1 MRRLLRYLVLYV
13 LCAMVCLSVTTDI
26 HGAASNSSKR
36 VLIVSTGSTFA
47 PGFTL
52 AEQTAA
58 DTLRQLESGPLE
70 LYSESLDIVRFPSDS
85 YSRLFRNYLGEKYV
99 DHPPDLV
106 LLIYVGN
113 LGLAEKLLK
122 ELFPGVPIVVAGLT
136 EEKIPPAQLGTHL
149 TGLTQRS
156 DPRGTIE
163 LMLRLQPETRRIVVI
178 GGTAEVDIQVTSRA
192 QEVARSLTSRI
203 DFDFWTNRSMN
214 EMTQAVRSLPPQ
226 TAILFTR
233 MFRDGAGQPF
243 NSAEAVKLIAE
254 SANVPVYIMTSTLLG
269 SGSVGGSVV
278 DVASLAR
285 RAGELAHH
293 VLSGAAPES
302 LPVEIRTR
310 LPPGSIVRNRPRS
323 VWARYQWYI
332 IGALFII
339 VIQAAMIVDLLVQRA
354 RRRRVEGELRE
365 SQQLMELAAS
375 AGEFG
380 MWGRDLKDGSVWAN
394 ASLRSI
400 FGFVQNDTLRLS
412 DLMSRIHPD
421 DSTRVIAA
429 VQSAQE
435 SGLPFEGEFRAVLPD
450 GGERWVL
457 TKGRN
462 VADPHLGRDLGR
474 MGVVIDITERK
485 RAEDKLRESEARFRT
500 MADTAP
506 VMIWMSGTD
515 KLCTFFNKG
524 WLDFTGRTLEQELG
538 NGWAEGVHREDFD
551 RCLEIY
557 TNAFNARQE
566 FTMEYRLRRF
576 DGEYGWVLD
585 HGVPRSEANGEF
597 LGFIGC
603 AIDITERKRGELEAM
618 QQRAE
623 LAHIA
628 RLSTMGELAASL
640 AHELNQPLTAIL
652 SNAQAAQRFLAV
664 TPPDLEELREILK
677 DIVQDDSRAG
687 EVIRRMRT
695 LVKKEELEFAPLDL
709 GNVVS
714 DVVLLSHSDAT
725 LHNIRVA
732 LEITSG
738 LPAAWGDKVQLQ
750 QVLLNLLL
758 NAFDALKN
766 SPVDERSVAVQA
778 DLDGASMLK
787 VAVRDRGTGLNGE
800 VANIFQPFFTTKRDG
815 LGMGLSI
822 SRSIVEA
829 HGGRLWAE
837 NNQDR
842 GATFYF
848 TVPIEKDCP
857 AVGNEGG
864 NPTMSR
870 SESI

>member
-1 MRRLLRYLVLYV
+1 
-13 LCAMVCLSVTTDI
+13 
-26 HGAASNSSKR
+26 
-36 VLIVSTGSTFA
+36 
-47 PGFTL
+47 
-52 AEQTAA
+52 
-58 DTLRQLESGPLE
+58 
-70 LYSESLDIVRFPSDS
+70 
-85 YSRLFRNYLGEKYV
+85 
-99 DHPPDLV
+99 
-106 LLIYVGN
+106 
-113 LGLAEKLLK
+113 
-122 ELFPGVPIVVAGLT
+122 
-136 EEKIPPAQLGTHL
+136 
-149 TGLTQRS
+149 
-156 DPRGTIE
+156 
-163 LMLRLQPETRRIVVI
+163 
-178 GGTAEVDIQVTSRA
+178 
-192 QEVARSLTSRI
+192 
-203 DFDFWTNRSMN
+203 
-214 EMTQAVRSLPPQ
+214 
-226 TAILFTR
+226 
-233 MFRDGAGQPF
+233 
-243 NSAEAVKLIAE
+243 
-254 SANVPVYIMTSTLLG
+254 
-269 SGSVGGSVV
+269 
-278 DVASLAR
+278 
-285 RAGELAHH
+285 
-293 VLSGAAPES
+293 
-302 LPVEIRTR
+302 
-310 LPPGSIVRNRPRS
+310 
-323 VWARYQWYI
+323 
-332 IGALFII
+332 
-339 VIQAAMIVDLLVQRA
+339 
-354 RRRRVEGELRE
+354 
-365 SQQLMELAAS
+365 
-375 AGEFG
+375 
-380 MWGRDLKDGSVWAN
+380 
-394 ASLRSI
+394 
-400 FGFVQNDTLRLS
+400 
-412 DLMSRIHPD
+412 
-421 DSTRVIAA
+421 
-429 VQSAQE
+429 
-435 SGLPFEGEFRAVLPD
+435 
-450 GGERWVL
+450 
-457 TKGRN
+457 
-462 VADPHLGRDLGR
+462 
-474 MGVVIDITERK
+474 
-485 RAEDKLRESEARFRT
+485 
-500 MADTAP
+500 
-506 VMIWMSGTD
+506 
-515 KLCTFFNKG
+515 
-524 WLDFTGRTLEQELG
+524 
-538 NGWAEGVHREDFD
+538 
-551 RCLEIY
+551 
-557 TNAFNARQE
+557 
-566 FTMEYRLRRF
+566 
-576 DGEYGWVLD
+576 
-585 HGVPRSEANGEF
+585 
-597 LGFIGC
+597 
-603 AIDITERKRGELEAM
+603 M

>member
-1 MRRLLRYLVLYV
+1 
-13 LCAMVCLSVTTDI
+13 
-26 HGAASNSSKR
+26 
-36 VLIVSTGSTFA
+36 
-47 PGFTL
+47 
-52 AEQTAA
+52 
-58 DTLRQLESGPLE
+58 
-70 LYSESLDIVRFPSDS
+70 
-85 YSRLFRNYLGEKYV
+85 
-99 DHPPDLV
+99 
-106 LLIYVGN
+106 
-113 LGLAEKLLK
+113 
-122 ELFPGVPIVVAGLT
+122 
-136 EEKIPPAQLGTHL
+136 
-149 TGLTQRS
+149 
-156 DPRGTIE
+156 
-163 LMLRLQPETRRIVVI
+163 
-178 GGTAEVDIQVTSRA
+178 
-192 QEVARSLTSRI
+192 
-203 DFDFWTNRSMN
+203 
-214 EMTQAVRSLPPQ
+214 
-226 TAILFTR
+226 
-233 MFRDGAGQPF
+233 
-243 NSAEAVKLIAE
+243 
-254 SANVPVYIMTSTLLG
+254 
-269 SGSVGGSVV
+269 
-278 DVASLAR
+278 
-285 RAGELAHH
+285 
-293 VLSGAAPES
+293 
-302 LPVEIRTR
+302 
-310 LPPGSIVRNRPRS
+310 
-323 VWARYQWYI
+323 
-332 IGALFII
+332 
-339 VIQAAMIVDLLVQRA
+339 
-354 RRRRVEGELRE
+354 
-365 SQQLMELAAS
+365 
-375 AGEFG
+375 
-380 MWGRDLKDGSVWAN
+380 
-394 ASLRSI
+394 
-400 FGFVQNDTLRLS
+400 
-412 DLMSRIHPD
+412 
-421 DSTRVIAA
+421 
-429 VQSAQE
+429 
-435 SGLPFEGEFRAVLPD
+435 
-450 GGERWVL
+450 
-457 TKGRN
+457 
-462 VADPHLGRDLGR
+462 
-474 MGVVIDITERK
+474 
-485 RAEDKLRESEARFRT
+485 
-500 MADTAP
+500 
-506 VMIWMSGTD
+506 
-515 KLCTFFNKG
+515 
-524 WLDFTGRTLEQELG
+524 
-538 NGWAEGVHREDFD
+538 VHREDFD
-551 RCLEIY
+551 RCLEVY

-778 DLDGASMLK
+778 DLDGANMLK

-848 TVPIEKDCP
+848 TL
-857 AVGNEGG
+857 
-864 NPTMSR
+864 PTSFV
-870 SESI
+870 SHSPTAAEQ